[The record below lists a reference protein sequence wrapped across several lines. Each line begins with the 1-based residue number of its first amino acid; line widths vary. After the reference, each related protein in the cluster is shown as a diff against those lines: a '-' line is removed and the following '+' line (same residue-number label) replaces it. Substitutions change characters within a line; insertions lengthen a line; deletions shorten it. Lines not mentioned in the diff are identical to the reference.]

1 METNFNLGS
10 LKIVYSPL
18 MEYFK
23 QIQNNI
29 SDNLILVRDEK
40 KVATNYEYIDTLDK
54 VQKSLKMIGLSGVV
68 NVLSLVQEVSKDL
81 KSVKFDTNKSI
92 HVWEELQNTLSLLE
106 GYLKQLLEG
115 SLDEPTKLFSQ
126 YEKLANTAQKTVS
139 IKDLF
144 TPKLDL
150 NNDKLQNE
158 LRVGQIINASNKE
171 VLLETVKKEHNQIQ
185 QSLVVMFNGID
196 KGGVFEQEEKANHH
210 GACKKI
216 YETLSALQEQKL
228 SKTYYVL
235 FGIQKLLVCTA
246 TPVFNGS
253 FSGLVGEHGKEL
265 KFNLAK
271 IEKGVKGLLDALS
284 NLENGDKTGSLK
296 VEEDLVKENLY
307 FLINIINENSSLKEM
322 PVFKELTEY
331 FNYSFYE
338 NQLKNTHLK
347 VNFSHAQPEQS
358 SQIERLLLEIKEELV
373 LLTSKSNNEDFFTQH
388 INKFYVLNYK
398 LNELI
403 IAEEQSFK
411 NFSNTLLSTIDKLKN
426 KKVKFTEVLEKELS
440 LAVVLLEYAVN
451 LIIKKNPSQEEK
463 SQFESQLLLEVQ
475 RLNSAVA
482 GNDLSLI
489 PVPVLDMKSKYE
501 EEKKALLKIFEEVS
515 RELTLAEEILD
526 NVLRYD
532 DAEEEELNT
541 VFGKLNTIKGIFS
554 VLGNKKLSEIVE
566 EVKNVWKQVQNKGLA
581 SVDKNLLSH
590 SIAWLSGISLFVK
603 ASENNN
609 ITEAKEL
616 EMKVVSKYNQFFGK
630 EDVHQPVENVTT
642 PVTTVATPVH
652 THTPVEEIQ
661 PTIEVHKEVT
671 EVNKVNEEV
680 SELVLPTLPVLP
692 ELVNE
697 KIDDVVVEKAH
708 EIHIDKTVSHRAELL
723 LAENKEEVML
733 EDHAND
739 PELLEVFLEEM
750 DAVQENFVRDFEA
763 LEKDLTNHEALA
775 NVRRGYHTL
784 KGSGRMVGLTN
795 LGELA
800 WTVEQELNRWL
811 NLNVPTTSELLS
823 GVKHVATKFKG
834 WTHELKEHDV
844 AHINLAKEQKDFLS
858 MISTHEEI
866 HGIEDSVQTFEK
878 SPETSQEEKKALSVN
893 NHIDFE
899 LPSVSHHDNIQPDAK
914 DVKETN
920 EVKSDVTS
928 VTNVTGVSDVNH
940 IISEKEKEK
949 EEQHSN
955 LHNEKEHQQEEISID
970 FGDFGFGN
978 EEENVETHN
987 EELQPVE
994 EVKEEPKE
1002 TFEMPQLENH
1012 IELQN
1017 ELPKLE
1023 VENTHTTHN
1032 EGHMEEHKE
1041 ETHSHKIEN
1050 VEIEDPTKEPTI
1062 NINGQ
1067 EILVSLYELF
1077 VDESSKHL
1085 EELRGFVHDE
1095 EHVKNVAISHDFMR
1109 HAHTLGSIG
1118 QTMNLQHFANL
1129 ASKIEFVSNIALE
1142 KSKLLSKPEMVI
1154 LKHAVDNL
1162 DMYRNVDSS
1171 QLDLTHYEELMNN
1184 LEDLQTELSKDEYVE
1199 ENIMNESQHKEH
1211 ASLSNEK
1218 VSESF
1223 QEMADKLSEELKNAV
1238 RQTVEKLAENVTQL
1252 QEELKGLKENGQ
1264 SSTINSDELVTQV
1277 MSKVE
1282 SIIETKYSKLLD
1294 ELSKNNQ
1301 LADSK
1306 QLLNKVDELSS
1317 QLEQVKESQSNIE
1330 KSHKEGADAI
1340 RKDLRSLAHMLKK
1353 KSNES
1358 NQELFGNEVNK
1369 EESLEQETNKGV
1381 EEHSLDLEN
1390 FSDLEQATEFFISE
1404 EEAQDLENHFELI
1417 SVPEVENNQHV
1428 PQNTETAIKIHLNL
1442 DVLSEDPYIKAI
1454 FEQHVSNVEDEF
1466 DPDIYEISKQEVD
1479 EMFIKIE
1486 ELLDNVTQDHLNI
1499 EDNNSLKRYLH
1510 TLKGSVRMAG
1520 ANKMGTIAHRLES
1533 VLDYTENHNISLFK
1547 VKELV
1552 EQEMTKLNFLKNNGT
1567 APLTKE
1573 KELWL
1578 DNISE
1583 SHHVEDKEISV
1594 IPEDKVIHHTQNSS
1608 VTTPIKKEET
1618 QYIRVASGIL
1628 DALINEAG
1636 EVRLSRT
1643 TLEGTLDNNR
1653 KSLDDLK
1660 VSSQKLAR
1668 ILKEVEVQAESQITA
1683 RKDQL
1688 FETGKDFDPLE
1699 FDRFTRLQELTRFM
1713 NEAVADVKDTVDF
1726 MEGLYRVQENT
1737 IIQQSIVTNNML
1749 DSLMKVRLIA
1759 VDTISD
1765 RLYKITRNTA
1775 KEMNKRVSLEII
1787 GEETEMDRLVL
1798 DRIQSP
1804 LEHLLRNCIAH
1815 GIEEPEART
1824 KVGKTAIGQIKIDI
1838 KQDANYIIMKVS
1850 DDGAGINL
1858 QKVEAL
1864 AYEKGLITSK
1874 GNSKEELIEL
1884 IFKPG
1889 FSTANTVSQIAG
1901 RGVGMDVV
1909 KNEIFAL
1916 GGSIKTET
1924 EDGKGTEFT
1933 IVLPVAVATNQ
1944 AMLTEISGKLIA
1956 IPAILVEQVISLKKA
1971 NIERA
1976 YEEGKIVYNN
1986 KEYPIYYLGHL
1997 MGLLPYDKYPEMKSY
2012 NTLIL
2017 ISYLDQSMVVHID
2030 QLETTDEI
2038 LIKPIGQYLGKI
2050 NGLLGATLLG
2060 DGRQGVVVNPVLL
2073 KEHFNKYIKSNI
2085 ESVHDNH
2092 TQQEVIKKSDV
2103 LTVMV
2108 VDDSITVR
2116 RATSKVLEKYGY
2128 NIILAKDGEDALEQ
2142 LQISIPDIILSDIEM
2157 PVMDGFEF
2165 VKNLKNI
2172 DKYKKIPVIMIT
2184 SRTADKH
2191 KNYAYSLGVDR
2202 FLGKPYQEDEL
2213 INNIKELV
2221 AIH

>member
-40 KVATNYEYIDTLDK
+40 KVATNYEYIETLDK

-68 NVLSLVQEVSKDL
+68 NVLVLVQEVSRDL
-81 KSVKFDTNKSI
+81 KTVKFDTNKSI
-92 HVWEELQNTLSLLE
+92 QVWEELQNTLNLLE

-115 SLDEPTKLFSQ
+115 NLDEPTKLFSQ
-126 YEKLANTAQKTVS
+126 YEKLANTVQKPVS

-150 NNDKLQNE
+150 SNEKLQSE
-158 LRVGQIINASNKE
+158 LRIGQIINSSNKNT
-171 VLLETVKKEHNQIQ
+171 LLEMVKKDHQQIQ
-185 QSLVVMFNGID
+185 QSLLVMFNGID

-271 IEKGVKGLLDALS
+271 IEKGIKGLLDSLS
-284 NLENGDKTGSLK
+284 NLENGDKTGNLK

-307 FLINIINENSSLKEM
+307 FLINIINENSALKEM

-331 FNYSFYE
+331 FNYTFYE

-347 VNFSHAQPEQS
+347 VSFSHAQPEQS
-358 SQIERLLLEIKEELV
+358 SQIERLLLEIKEELA
-373 LLTSKSNNEDFFTQH
+373 LLTSKSNNEEFFNQH

-403 IAEEQSFK
+403 LAEEQHFK
-411 NFSNTLLSTIDKLKN
+411 SFSNTLLSVIDKLKS
-426 KKVKFTEVLEKELS
+426 KKIKFTEALEKELS

-463 SQFESQLLLEVQ
+463 AQFESQLLLEVQ
-475 RLNSAVA
+475 RLNSVVS

-489 PVPVLDMKSKYE
+489 PVPVLDVKNKHE
-501 EEKKALLKIFEEVS
+501 DEKKALLKIFEEVS
-515 RELTLAEEILD
+515 RELVLAEEILD

-554 VLGNKKLSEIVE
+554 VLGNKQLSEIIE
-566 EVKNVWKQVQNKGLA
+566 EIKNVWKQVQNKGLTA
-581 SVDKNLLSH
+581 VDKNLLNN

-616 EMKVVSKYNQFFGK
+616 ETKVVNRYNQFFGK
-630 EDVHQPVENVTT
+630 EEINQHVEKVAQPVKAPIVQ
-642 PVTTVATPVH
+642 TTVEKI
-652 THTPVEEIQ
+652 TPVEEIT
-661 PTIEVHKEVT
+661 PSEISHKEPVQII
-671 EVNKVNEEV
+671 ENFENNNE
-680 SELVLPTLPVLP
+680 LTLPVLATV
-692 ELVNE
+692 ESESTIENHNE
-697 KIDDVVVEKAH
+697 IN
-708 EIHIDKTVSHRAELL
+708 IDKTVSHKAEEMI
-723 LAENKEEVML
+723 AQSNVENKTETVL
-733 EDHAND
+733 EDHASD
-739 PELLEVFLEEM
+739 AELLDVFLEEM
-750 DAVQENFVRDFEA
+750 DAVQDNFAKDFNN
-763 LEKDLTNHEALA
+763 LEKDLNNHEALT
-775 NVRRGYHTL
+775 NVRRGYHTI
-784 KGSGRMVGLTN
+784 KGSGRMVGLTH

-811 NLNVPTTSELLS
+811 NLNTPVTHELLT
-823 GVKHVATKFKG
+823 GIKHVAEKFKQ
-834 WTHELKEHDV
+834 WTHELRENNV
-844 AHINLAKEQKDFLS
+844 AHINLEKEQKDFLS
-858 MISTHEEI
+858 MI
-866 HGIEDSVQTFEK
+866 
-878 SPETSQEEKKALSVN
+878 
-893 NHIDFE
+893 
-899 LPSVSHHDNIQPDAK
+899 VSHEVALNTTDS
-914 DVKETN
+914 N
-920 EVKSDVTS
+920 EVHEQNDHVTTEEES
-928 VTNVTGVSDVNH
+928 INFEVPSID
-940 IISEKEKEK
+940 K
-949 EEQHSN
+949 EEHKNVEPSHIQES
-955 LHNEKEHQQEEISID
+955 QPEEISID
-970 FGDFGFGN
+970 FGFGDDEVI
-978 EEENVETHN
+978 EEHKEI
-987 EELQPVE
+987 EESLPSIS
-994 EVKEEPKE
+994 
-1002 TFEMPQLENH
+1002 LENDNH
-1012 IELQN
+1012 VEQI

-1023 VENTHTTHN
+1023 L
-1032 EGHMEEHKE
+1032 EETPAHVIDHKE
-1041 ETHSHKIEN
+1041 VHTSHEVVET
-1050 VEIEDPTKEPTI
+1050 EDVIKEPTI

-1067 EILVSLYELF
+1067 DVLVSLYELF
-1077 VDESSKHL
+1077 VDESTKHL

-1095 EHVKNVAISHDFMR
+1095 NNVKNVAISHDFMR
-1109 HAHTLGSIG
+1109 HAHTLGSIA

-1129 ASKIEFVSNIALE
+1129 ASKIEFISNIALE
-1142 KSKLLSKPEMVI
+1142 KSKLLSKPEMIV

-1171 QLDLTHYEELMNN
+1171 QLDLAHYDELMNN

-1199 ENIMNESQHKEH
+1199 ENMTNESQHKEH
-1211 ASLSNEK
+1211 VSLSNEK
-1218 VSESF
+1218 MSESF
-1223 QEMADKLSEELKNAV
+1223 QEMADKLSEELRNAV
-1238 RQTVEKLAENVTQL
+1238 RQTVEKLADNVNQL
-1252 QEELKGLKENGQ
+1252 QEELKELKENGQ
-1264 SSTINSDELVTQV
+1264 NVHINSDELVSQV
-1277 MSKVE
+1277 MNKVE
-1282 SIIETKYSKLLD
+1282 GIIESKYSKLLD

-1306 QLLNKVDELSS
+1306 QLLSKVDELSS

-1358 NQELFGNEVNK
+1358 YQDLFGNEINQDTLNIEDENK
-1369 EESLEQETNKGV
+1369 EAFTEDFSELEK
-1381 EEHSLDLEN
+1381 
-1390 FSDLEQATEFFISE
+1390 ATDFFVSE

-1417 SVPEVENNQHV
+1417 SAVEETEILNDTTSPINI
-1428 PQNTETAIKIHLNL
+1428 QNTTNSNL
-1442 DVLSEDPYIKAI
+1442 TILSEDPYIKAI

-1486 ELLDNVTQDHLNI
+1486 ELLDNVTEDNLNI
-1499 EDNNSLKRYLH
+1499 EENNSLKRYLH

-1533 VLDYTENHNISLFK
+1533 VLDYTENHNISLYK

-1552 EQEMTKLNFLKNNGT
+1552 EQEMTKLNFLKNNGN

-1578 DNISE
+1578 DNVSE
-1583 SHHVEDKEISV
+1583 NHHIEDKEISV
-1594 IPEDKVIHHTQNSS
+1594 IPENKIIQTTQTSI
-1608 VTTPIKKEET
+1608 TTPVKKEET

-1713 NEAVADVKDTVDF
+1713 NETVADVKDTVDF

-1787 GEETEMDRLVL
+1787 GEGTEMDRLVL

-1815 GIEEPEART
+1815 GIEEPEVRT
-1824 KVGKTAIGQIKIDI
+1824 RIGKTAIGQIKIDI

-1858 QKVEAL
+1858 QKVESL
-1864 AYEKGLITSK
+1864 AYEKGLITNKGKSK
-1874 GNSKEELIEL
+1874 DELIDL

-1924 EDGKGTEFT
+1924 EEGKGTEFT

-1997 MGLLPYDKYPEMKSY
+1997 MGLLSYDKRPEMKSY

-2017 ISYLDQSMVVHID
+2017 ISYLDQNIVIHID

-2060 DGRQGVVVNPVLL
+2060 DGRQGLVVNPVLL
-2073 KEHFNKYIKSNI
+2073 KEHFNKHIKSNNEI
-2085 ESVHDNH
+2085 IHNNTE
-2092 TQQEVIKKSDV
+2092 QEVSKKSDV

-2213 INNIKELV
+2213 INNIRDLV
-2221 AIH
+2221 VMH